1 MLTVFIQCYANGD
14 CARLDCATNKGRK
27 NAGNNLIRGD
37 APGPKSLACKKH
49 RYVPESDHRFHR
61 CNYKCPS
68 CNELLPADADSPV
81 LDMSRHPS
89 DSCKRAIL
97 MLDR

>member
-37 APGPKSLACKKH
+37 APGPKRLRSTDIGLTLRRGPPGAPKTGEVQVAG
-49 RYVPESDHRFHR
+49 RQRQPRGIIGE
-61 CNYKCPS
+61 
-68 CNELLPADADSPV
+68 
-81 LDMSRHPS
+81 
-89 DSCKRAIL
+89 RAQAVEE
-97 MLDR
+97 